1 VILGILSVVTIGG
14 ATVNLESIKIFI
26 FDVNGVLLD
35 SNLTNAQ
42 AMAEAFTDDPVVQ
55 DRIARVYLTL
65 TGIDRGTKIR
75 TIQEQ
80 VIKRPFMESEFELRW
95 ERFKALGAKAMHRAP
110 LLPGCKEVL
119 ADIGRRG
126 LTRVALSNTPV
137 VELREI
143 LASHAVEPLLD
154 LIRGGGD
161 WPKAE
166 SLARLL
172 EEYRFQPERCLFF
185 GDGKGDLAAARL
197 AGVAFVAIDPGTG
210 EFTGEKGFEG
220 PYRDLA
226 RWGERIL
233 GTRLPVRLE
242 GRTEIEN
249 SSSPTSRCGHKK
261 DHGA

>member
-1 VILGILSVVTIGG
+1 M
-14 ATVNLESIKIFI
+14 NLKSIKVCI

-35 SNLTNAQ
+35 SNLANAR

-55 DRIARVYLTL
+55 GRIARVYLTL

-80 VIKRPFMESEFELRW
+80 VIKRPFTANEFELRW
-95 ERFKALGAKAMHRAP
+95 KRFKALGTKAMHRAP

-119 ADIGRRG
+119 VDLGRRG
-126 LTRVALSNTPV
+126 LSRVALSNTPV
-137 VELREI
+137 VELRDI
-143 LASHAVEPLLD
+143 LASHTLEPLLD
-154 LIRGGGD
+154 VIRGGGD

-172 EEYRFQPERCLFF
+172 QEYRFQPDRCLFF

-210 EFTGEKGFEG
+210 EFTGEEGFEG

-226 RWGERIL
+226 LWGERAL
-233 GTRLPVRLE
+233 GMSLLVR
-242 GRTEIEN
+242 
-249 SSSPTSRCGHKK
+249 
-261 DHGA
+261 

>member
-1 VILGILSVVTIGG
+1 M
-14 ATVNLESIKIFI
+14 NLKKIEIFI

-35 SNLTNAQ
+35 SNLANAR

-55 DRIARVYLTL
+55 GRVASVYLTL
-65 TGIDRGTKIR
+65 AGIDRGTKIR

-80 VIKRPFMESEFELRW
+80 VIKRPFTESEFELRW
-95 ERFKALGAKAMHRAP
+95 ERFKALGTNAMHRAP

-119 ADIGRRG
+119 VDLGRRG

-137 VELREI
+137 VELRDI
-143 LASHAVEPLLD
+143 LASHTLEPLLD
-154 LIRGGGD
+154 VIRGGGD

-172 EEYRFQPERCLFF
+172 EEYRFQPHRCLFF

-210 EFTGEKGFEG
+210 EFTGEEGFEG

-226 RWGERIL
+226 QWG
-233 GTRLPVRLE
+233 G
-242 GRTEIEN
+242 
-249 SSSPTSRCGHKK
+249 
-261 DHGA
+261 

>member
-1 VILGILSVVTIGG
+1 M
-14 ATVNLESIKIFI
+14 NLERIKIFI

-35 SNLTNAQ
+35 SNLANAR

-55 DRIARVYLTL
+55 GRIARVYLTL

-80 VIKRPFMESEFELRW
+80 VIKCPFTEGEFELRW
-95 ERFKALGAKAMHRAP
+95 ERFKALGAKAMHRAA
-110 LLPGCKEVL
+110 LVPGCKEVL
-119 ADIGRRG
+119 VDLGRRG

-137 VELREI
+137 VELRDI
-143 LASHAVEPLLD
+143 LASHTLEPLLD
-154 LIRGGGD
+154 VIRGGGD

-172 EEYRFQPERCLFF
+172 QEYRFQPDHCLFF

-210 EFTGEKGFEG
+210 EFTGEEGFEG
-220 PYRDLA
+220 PYKDLA
-226 RWGERIL
+226 QWGKRIL
-233 GTRLPVRLE
+233 GISLPVR
-242 GRTEIEN
+242 
-249 SSSPTSRCGHKK
+249 
-261 DHGA
+261 

>member
-1 VILGILSVVTIGG
+1 M
-14 ATVNLESIKIFI
+14 NLERTKIFI

-35 SNLTNAQ
+35 SNLANAR

-55 DRIARVYLTL
+55 GRIARVYLTL

-80 VIKRPFMESEFELRW
+80 VIKRPFTENEFELRW
-95 ERFKALGAKAMHRAP
+95 KRFKALGTKAMHRAR

-119 ADIGRRG
+119 VDLGRRG
-126 LTRVALSNTPV
+126 LSRVALSNTPV
-137 VELREI
+137 VELRDI
-143 LASHAVEPLLD
+143 LASHTLEPLLD
-154 LIRGGGD
+154 VIRGGGD

-172 EEYRFQPERCLFF
+172 QEYRFQPDRCLFF

-197 AGVAFVAIDPGTG
+197 AGLAFVAIDPGTG
-210 EFTGEKGFEG
+210 EFTGEEGFEG

-226 RWGERIL
+226 EWGERMRRMKPP
-233 GTRLPVRLE
+233 G
-242 GRTEIEN
+242 
-249 SSSPTSRCGHKK
+249 
-261 DHGA
+261 D

>member
-1 VILGILSVVTIGG
+1 MDF
-14 ATVNLESIKIFI
+14 ERIKVCI

-35 SNLTNAQ
+35 SNLANAR

-55 DRIARVYLTL
+55 GRIVRVYLTL

-80 VIKRPFMESEFELRW
+80 VIGRLLTESEFELRW
-95 ERFKALGAKAMHRAP
+95 ERFKALGSKAMHRAL
-110 LLPGCKEVL
+110 LLPGSKEVL
-119 ADIGRRG
+119 AELGRRG

-137 VELREI
+137 VELRDI
-143 LASHAVEPLLD
+143 LASHTLEPLLD

-172 EEYRFQPERCLFF
+172 QEYRFEPDRCLFF

-197 AGVAFVAIDPGTG
+197 ARVAFVAIDPGTG
-210 EFTGEKGFEG
+210 EFTGEQGFEG

-226 RWGERIL
+226 QWDERVL
-233 GTRLPVRLE
+233 GLKPP
-242 GRTEIEN
+242 GR
-249 SSSPTSRCGHKK
+249 
-261 DHGA
+261 

>member
-1 VILGILSVVTIGG
+1 M
-14 ATVNLESIKIFI
+14 NLERIKIFI

-35 SNLTNAQ
+35 SNLANAR

-55 DRIARVYLTL
+55 GRIARVYLTL

-80 VIKRPFMESEFELRW
+80 VIKRPFTVNEFELRW
-95 ERFKALGAKAMHRAP
+95 ERFKALGAKAMHHAA
-110 LLPGCKEVL
+110 LIPGCTEVL
-119 ADIGRRG
+119 VDLGRRG

-137 VELREI
+137 VELRDI
-143 LASHAVEPLLD
+143 LASHTLEPLLD
-154 LIRGGGD
+154 VIRGGGD

-172 EEYRFQPERCLFF
+172 QEYRFQPDHCLFF

-210 EFTGEKGFEG
+210 EFTGEEGFEG
-220 PYRDLA
+220 PYKDLA
-226 RWGERIL
+226 QWGKRIL
-233 GTRLPVRLE
+233 GISLPVR
-242 GRTEIEN
+242 
-249 SSSPTSRCGHKK
+249 
-261 DHGA
+261 

>member
-1 VILGILSVVTIGG
+1 M
-14 ATVNLESIKIFI
+14 NLKSIKVCI

-35 SNLTNAQ
+35 SNLANAR

-55 DRIARVYLTL
+55 ERIALLYLTL

-80 VIKRPFMESEFELRW
+80 VIKRPFTENEFELRW
-95 ERFKALGAKAMHRAP
+95 ERFKSLGAKAMHRAP

-119 ADIGRRG
+119 VDLGRRG
-126 LTRVALSNTPV
+126 ITRVGLSNTPV
-137 VELREI
+137 VELRDI
-143 LASHAVEPLLD
+143 LASHTLEPLLD
-154 LIRGGGD
+154 VIRGGGD

-172 EEYRFQPERCLFF
+172 QEFPFEPDRCLFF

-210 EFTGEKGFEG
+210 EFTGDEGFEG
-220 PYRDLA
+220 PHRDLA
-226 RWGERIL
+226 EWGERVL
-233 GTRLPVRLE
+233 GMSLP
-242 GRTEIEN
+242 GR
-249 SSSPTSRCGHKK
+249 
-261 DHGA
+261 

>member
-1 VILGILSVVTIGG
+1 M
-14 ATVNLESIKIFI
+14 NLERTKIFI

-35 SNLTNAQ
+35 SNLANAR

-55 DRIARVYLTL
+55 GRIARVYLTL

-80 VIKRPFMESEFELRW
+80 VIKRPFTANEFELRW
-95 ERFKALGAKAMHRAP
+95 KRFKALGTKAMHRAP

-119 ADIGRRG
+119 VDLGRRG
-126 LTRVALSNTPV
+126 LSRVALSNTPV
-137 VELREI
+137 VELRDI
-143 LASHAVEPLLD
+143 LASHTLEPLLD
-154 LIRGGGD
+154 VIRGGGD

-172 EEYRFQPERCLFF
+172 QEYRFQPDRCLFF

-197 AGVAFVAIDPGTG
+197 AGLAFVAIDPGTG
-210 EFTGEKGFEG
+210 EFTGEEGFEG

-226 RWGERIL
+226 EWGERMRRMNPP
-233 GTRLPVRLE
+233 G
-242 GRTEIEN
+242 
-249 SSSPTSRCGHKK
+249 
-261 DHGA
+261 D

>member
-1 VILGILSVVTIGG
+1 M
-14 ATVNLESIKIFI
+14 NLERTKIFI

-35 SNLTNAQ
+35 SNLANAR
-42 AMAEAFTDDPVVQ
+42 AMAEAFTDEPVVQ
-55 DRIARVYLTL
+55 GRIARVYLTL

-80 VIKRPFMESEFELRW
+80 VIKRPFTANEFELRW
-95 ERFKALGAKAMHRAP
+95 KRFKALGTKAMHRAP

-119 ADIGRRG
+119 VDLGRRG
-126 LTRVALSNTPV
+126 LSRVALSNTPV
-137 VELREI
+137 VELRDI
-143 LASHAVEPLLD
+143 LASHTLEPLLD
-154 LIRGGGD
+154 VIRGGGD

-172 EEYRFQPERCLFF
+172 QEYRFQPDRCLFF

-210 EFTGEKGFEG
+210 EFTGEEGFEG

-226 RWGERIL
+226 EWGERMRRMKPP
-233 GTRLPVRLE
+233 G
-242 GRTEIEN
+242 
-249 SSSPTSRCGHKK
+249 
-261 DHGA
+261 D

>member
-1 VILGILSVVTIGG
+1 M
-14 ATVNLESIKIFI
+14 NLERTKIFI

-35 SNLTNAQ
+35 SNLANAR

-55 DRIARVYLTL
+55 GRIARVYLTL

-80 VIKRPFMESEFELRW
+80 VIKRPFTANEFELRW
-95 ERFKALGAKAMHRAP
+95 KRFKALGTKAMHRAP

-119 ADIGRRG
+119 VDLGRRG
-126 LTRVALSNTPV
+126 LSRVALSNTPV
-137 VELREI
+137 VELRDI
-143 LASHAVEPLLD
+143 LASHTLEPLLD
-154 LIRGGGD
+154 VIRGGGD

-172 EEYRFQPERCLFF
+172 QEYRFQPDRCLFF

-210 EFTGEKGFEG
+210 EFTGEEGFEG
-220 PYRDLA
+220 PYKDLA
-226 RWGERIL
+226 QWGERAL
-233 GTRLPVRLE
+233 GMSLLVR
-242 GRTEIEN
+242 
-249 SSSPTSRCGHKK
+249 
-261 DHGA
+261 

>member
-1 VILGILSVVTIGG
+1 M
-14 ATVNLESIKIFI
+14 NLERTKIFI

-35 SNLTNAQ
+35 SNLANAR

-55 DRIARVYLTL
+55 GRIARVYLTL

-80 VIKRPFMESEFELRW
+80 VIKRPFTANEFELRW
-95 ERFKALGAKAMHRAP
+95 KRFKALGTKAMHRAP

-119 ADIGRRG
+119 VDLGRRG
-126 LTRVALSNTPV
+126 LSRVALSNTPV
-137 VELREI
+137 VELRDI
-143 LASHAVEPLLD
+143 LASHTLDPLFD
-154 LIRGGGD
+154 VIRGGGD

-172 EEYRFQPERCLFF
+172 QEYRFQPDRCLFF

-197 AGVAFVAIDPGTG
+197 AGLAFVAIDPGTG
-210 EFTGEKGFEG
+210 EFTGEEGFEG

-226 RWGERIL
+226 EWGERMRRMKPP
-233 GTRLPVRLE
+233 G
-242 GRTEIEN
+242 
-249 SSSPTSRCGHKK
+249 
-261 DHGA
+261 D

>member
-1 VILGILSVVTIGG
+1 M
-14 ATVNLESIKIFI
+14 NLERTKIFI

-35 SNLTNAQ
+35 SNLANAR

-55 DRIARVYLTL
+55 GRIARVYLTL

-80 VIKRPFMESEFELRW
+80 VIKRPFTANEFELRW
-95 ERFKALGAKAMHRAP
+95 KRFKALGTKAMHRAP

-119 ADIGRRG
+119 VDLGRRG

-137 VELREI
+137 VELRDI
-143 LASHAVEPLLD
+143 LASHTLEPLLD
-154 LIRGGGD
+154 VIRGGGD

-172 EEYRFQPERCLFF
+172 QEYRFQPDRCLFF

-197 AGVAFVAIDPGTG
+197 AEVAFVAIDPGTG
-210 EFTGEKGFEG
+210 EFTGEEGFEG
-220 PYRDLA
+220 PYKDLA
-226 RWGERIL
+226 QWGERAL
-233 GTRLPVRLE
+233 GMSLLVR
-242 GRTEIEN
+242 
-249 SSSPTSRCGHKK
+249 
-261 DHGA
+261 

>member
-1 VILGILSVVTIGG
+1 M
-14 ATVNLESIKIFI
+14 NLERIKIFI

-35 SNLTNAQ
+35 SNLANAR

-55 DRIARVYLTL
+55 GRIARVYLTL

-80 VIKRPFMESEFELRW
+80 VIKRPFTANEFELRW
-95 ERFKALGAKAMHRAP
+95 KRFKALGTKAMHRAP

-119 ADIGRRG
+119 VDLGRRG
-126 LTRVALSNTPV
+126 LSRVALSNTPV
-137 VELREI
+137 VELRDI
-143 LASHAVEPLLD
+143 LASHTLEPLLD
-154 LIRGGGD
+154 VIRGGGD

-172 EEYRFQPERCLFF
+172 QEYRFQPDRCLFF

-197 AGVAFVAIDPGTG
+197 AEVAFVAIDPGTG
-210 EFTGEKGFEG
+210 EFTGEEGFEG

-226 RWGERIL
+226 EWGERMRRMKPP
-233 GTRLPVRLE
+233 G
-242 GRTEIEN
+242 
-249 SSSPTSRCGHKK
+249 
-261 DHGA
+261 D